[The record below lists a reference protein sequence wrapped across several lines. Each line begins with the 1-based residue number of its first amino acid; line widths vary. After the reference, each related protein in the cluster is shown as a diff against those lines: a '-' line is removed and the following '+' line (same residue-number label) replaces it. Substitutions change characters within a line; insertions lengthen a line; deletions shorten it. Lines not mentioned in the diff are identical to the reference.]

1 MNPINK
7 REDLAMGSD
16 SKAPVLFKDEYE
28 LWVARFRL
36 FIKRKDKGNL
46 ILKSIDYGAKP
57 LPMHTVNGA
66 RVVKEVEEM
75 DEAEKTQYLIDLEA
89 QNCLIQAIPNDIY
102 RKLDS
107 YDDSAKS
114 IWDQLE
120 KIMLGSKVG
129 NQLRITT
136 LMDKYEN
143 FKMKDG
149 ESLEDAYD
157 RFVILMNDMKKNR
170 IPRSEMDFSVKFIN
184 NLSLEWKPFT
194 RFVKQHKALNE
205 LKVYEVYENLKLF
218 EEEVEEAVLEK
229 QKKEKAE
236 QESLALLTE
245 RKKGK
250 RVIKKGKANVFEVDD
265 DEDEEE
271 SEDEER
277 DLMFQSLLTLTEAYK
292 KKYYNRSGSNNRKGA
307 FRGRSL
313 IRSDKYATKGVEEE
327 KEAVEVAD
335 EKKKNENITCFKCG
349 KKGHVARICPA
360 KMSKVEIL
368 RKKLELAEKQEQGLV
383 LMADDEEWLD
393 VSDTED
399 QAQMCF
405 MGLLEEESDEEEAE
419 VSDPLMVND
428 SKFIEYK
435 NKLLEMTNPI
445 HMKNQEMEVVISKQ
459 NQEITDLT
467 QQRDS
472 LSSTVEKLNE
482 SVTELE
488 DLKQQNKILKSEID
502 FLTLSLTS
510 EKDNVTS
517 LNKTIS
523 ELNFKLYKI
532 GQSEH
537 TFFLNKPYADR
548 DLFSKEGLGFKNPQY
563 LKKALEEKPAF
574 YNLTDLR
581 MSARFP
587 ILKGFE
593 MKEEFSEMQEIKK
606 HDPLYHGDKYHR
618 VKFVYSSENLR
629 IKSPNTMNSSEM
641 LLQSESQCEYDGIL
655 KPYVPTLELEDKI
668 SELERKIKELS
679 EQNEILLSKNKNF
692 LTWNSSE
699 TDSKDL
705 VSGILNDLVSSVSN
719 SIFDIPDSQSDSASK
734 DSSITQKS
742 CSKLYSDGL
751 DDVQEEI
758 FRVVTSDGYLESD
771 DDTQPVISETSK
783 PQNTSTSQI
792 TNGSS
797 STISLIS
804 SDNSDSNEIV
814 CLNKK
819 RESYK
824 KQVENTIN
832 QLRVELARQKCDSKF
847 WLSKCTSL
855 TKSHDRL
862 VERLSVYEEGLHYA
876 GKSQKIES
884 PAVTESYIKSIRFTQ
899 GVKSMLRHFQK
910 QLDLKKNIISVNTP
924 EKSKPCFTQSQTS
937 HTKPKPFDIC
947 ANASAERVVHASKKR
962 QKKKPRSQ
970 SRKDSSSMQFSSN
983 VVTPHNRRSHF
994 LFNKSHVPFHTTM
1007 INKKATVI
1015 SSTSSNSQHMDETHT
1030 KLINSSDLHSSV
1042 SNFVPFRKSIASH
1055 KWYLDSG
1062 CSKHMTG
1069 RKEILS
1075 NYTEEYGGS
1084 VKFGNNELAPVVGH
1098 GDIVCK
1104 DITIQNVAH
1113 VVGLNHNLFSI
1124 GKFCDKDLEVYFKK
1138 RRCVVRTEAGREL
1151 LVGSRRTNLY
1161 TIRLQHK
1168 YIDKIVKHQLVSGIP
1183 MIKFEQ
1189 EEMCP
1194 GCEKGKMK
1202 RVSHPP
1208 KPEQGS
1214 KSPLSLLHMDL
1225 CGPMKFQSLAGRKY
1239 ILVIVDDFSRYTWT
1253 KFLKSKDETSSLI
1266 INFIKAVQVQLNLP
1280 VQTVRT
1286 DNGTEF
1292 KNIILKTFYN
1302 TFGITQT
1309 FSAARTPEQNGV
1321 VERRNRTLVEAARSM
1336 LAESQLPQYLWAE
1349 AVNTA
1354 CYTQNRSIIHRRF
1367 GKTPYHILF
1376 GRVPSVRHFKVFGC
1390 KCFVLNESENRGKFG
1405 PKSDELIFVG
1415 YSESSIAYRV
1425 LNKQKR
1431 VVSESIN
1438 VRFDP
1443 ITELSSDCSS
1453 FFFLKGKPGN
1463 AIKNRKKRTRD
1474 KSSNHVVNAESSS
1487 QDQCV
1492 TPESSQAS
1500 YLDFLFQSVY
1510 DDFSHA
1516 TSSSTGSAL
1525 DSLSLPSSSNVEL
1538 SSTSQNEPDL
1548 SEAVDTQSSNTSS
1561 LDIPDY
1567 ASTSIQ
1573 ATSDVQDIPSA
1584 SSTEPHVTNPSENTS
1599 EPSTTVPVDIIEPST
1614 VNDQTPLP
1622 HTVKWTRSHPIELI
1636 IGDPTSTVKTRAASA
1651 NECNFSVFLTDTEPT
1666 RVSDALQ
1673 DSDWV
1678 TAMQEELNQF
1688 SALKVWR
1695 LVKRPQ
1701 DKSIIDTKW
1710 LFKNKKDEHGTIV
1723 RNKARLVA
1731 KGYRQQEGID
1741 YDQTFAPVARLE
1753 AIRMFLAYAAYK
1765 DFTVFQMDVKTAFL
1779 YGHLKEEVYVTQ
1791 PEGFVDPD
1799 HPDYVYI
1806 LDKALYGLKQAP
1818 RAWYEELS
1826 TYLLSKG
1833 FKKGSVDSTLF
1844 IMKEGDHIVVIQV
1857 YVDDIIFGSTSKD
1870 LCKKFE
1876 TIMTQ
1881 EFKMSMMGEIN
1892 FFLGLQVKQFT
1903 DGIFI
1908 NQSKYIF
1915 DLLKKYDMSSCNSIG
1930 TPMATGNKIGPD
1942 HEGKDV
1948 DLRTYRGMVG
1958 SLMYLTA
1965 SRPDIMFAT
1974 CVCARYQAK
1983 PKESHLAA
1991 VKRIFR
1997 YLKGTPYYGL
2007 WYPKGLGFELQAYSD
2022 ADYGGCNMD
2031 RKSTSGH
2038 IQLLGNKLVSWASKK
2053 QQCVST
2059 STAESEYVAAASCC
2073 SQVLWMQTQLRDYG
2087 FVYKKIPIYCDSKS
2101 AIAISAN
2108 PVQHSKTKHIDIRYH
2123 FLKDNVE
2130 KENIELYFV
2139 NTEHQ
2144 LADLFTKALDEKRF
2158 KFLISRLDMAD
2169 YVFPD
2174 TESLEIPRII
2184 SERTSMHQPQLD
2196 ADRQL
2201 LQAALF
2207 LEEKPNNVVY
2217 SVHAKTKAPVIA
2229 EILKSHPLFV
2239 PLTKEADVPLIYVQ
2253 QAWKLLEFHETED
2266 RCYYTTKID
2275 HFTISFG
2282 LNKFRYLL
2290 GFPSATSRTGAV
2302 QFEPFDGVDE
2312 ALASV
2317 RSIGYNAE
2325 LHTTSGFN
2333 KTNLPPT
2340 YNTLFTILNRCLTG
2354 KKTAHDTATQS
2365 MFLLFQGVL
2374 FNRHYDYAAL
2384 IFHDMHELKGRNPN
2398 HLAYPRFLSIL
2409 IASAMEQNPE
2419 IPRRLNSVKV
2429 KHFPFQS
2436 VRYPPTVFGPEIP
2449 LFSEL
2454 LAYADQG
2461 VKCVREYRAKY
2472 ASMVQPEPVGPS
2484 QDAIHRSEGI
2494 VLRDQRSRDP
2504 GQGVQRE
2511 NTERGLGGDLP
2522 DQPAHSSTA
2531 NVAAHIGQISSAVQ
2545 MDDVF
2550 AAADDEHAVN
2560 QPFVQ
2565 LQDEDQLVDYELSPL
2580 DVHTLES
2587 FGDHEIESPHVLA
2600 DQSVP
2605 LYTPVEMDQRLT
2617 ILMGYESSGS
2627 VSSEE
2632 TLILPSDSEAVCDMD
2647 AQTEELQDSD
2657 DDDSD
2662 DDADMPDQGS
2672 SRLLTLGEIRTDE
2685 GVLVENPEVRMSE
2698 GEVEKDGESEIGARK
2713 EVQTPPQAESS
2724 WVATSTRGEHL
2735 LPSPIDQDMRSP
2747 LMQCTTQLNHSTVS
2761 QQTVVSTSHGDL
2773 SQLVPIPHLEVGGTD
2788 IVRQLPPPTTS
2799 FPITSSLEPIA
2810 TNVNLSL
2817 ARTPVQTTF
2826 AGGFSSSAGTTG
2838 VSSAFVAGLRGPE
2851 GNPISANIMPT
2862 LNMGSLGSTFG
2873 STRSLSDLG
2882 VSLPVSPIITALRQ
2896 QSTILG
2902 SSSTPVGSSSSASSS
2917 ATQSSTVSASSAS
2930 ATPSTSVPPSHG
2942 SSSSPDIDLS
2952 QIHVVATADQLI
2964 TRSMFRANNQQMASV
2979 IKQQTARISDL
2990 EKQVAL
2996 LAKGKAPMPDPPAQ
3010 PPQSAADSLSIP
3022 ELKGLLFSKLLEA
3035 GSSEDRD
3042 LVGILQE
3049 QTALQQRAIQEQR
3062 SQAHLVTHTEFQQFQ
3077 ASLDASL
3084 TKTFTEINKMFT
3096 DGLSQLSDRIRGVEE
3111 TCQTAARR
3119 PTRRHDDH
3127 DDHDRHEGER
3137 KRRRLESEPSRA
3149 PTTSNVRIVD
3159 RFEERP
3165 PREKQ
3170 PARHRDSIVLAGG
3183 EEMETEE
3190 PVMQST
3196 FDFLNSIQEEIPVER
3211 AEERGVKFSGASSSM
3226 SEIDRVLALL
3236 ENVASEI
3243 RDYQV
3248 PNEEIND
3255 ARCAEDIRLK
3265 DMFDDVE
3272 FDFEKEKPVDDVEG
3286 PMLEEVLPQDDL
3298 MPVDPKKVELWEKMK
3313 ASSGKFLKRT
3323 EWDRFTRATGKYL
3336 EERYKSR
3343 FCYHE
3348 RKLSYV
3354 KLYGIENLKKELRTE
3369 YIHMRK
3375 VNRQRRE
3382 MLVSD
3387 YKFVSVKS
3395 YKTSKLSSYLYP
3407 VITFGRDDGKE
3418 YTISE
3423 ADFQDVSF
3431 DVIFGILYDLK
3442 GKTFRTEEEII
3453 ALTAI
3458 VRHVKVSISLAHLY
3472 DFQLGLENWTSKLF
3486 CHKPRR
3492 SLVGD
3497 EKDLVM
3503 YTVFY
3508 DSSETEIS
3516 CVYPDSMGNKKRMYS
3531 HEVMLYCDDT
3541 LKMVMDN
3548 LNLRL
3553 QMDSHNVHDISAANK
3568 VLIRHFVSEID
3579 RRLRLRVDIRFAEI
3593 KFKLRKPSIKQS

>member
-36 FIKRKDKGNL
+36 FVKRKDKGNL

-57 LPMHTVNGA
+57 LPTHVVNGI

-170 IPRSEMDFSVKFIN
+170 IHRSEMDFSVKFIN

-250 RVIKKGKANVFEVDD
+250 GVIKKGKAKVFEVDD

-277 DLMFQSLLTLTEAYK
+277 DLMFQSLLTLTEAYR
-292 KKYYNRSGSNNRKGA
+292 KKYYNKPSSNNRRFA
-307 FRGRSL
+307 SRGRNVNRIGNLNQGQMYAQRNSGNYV
-313 IRSDKYATKGVEEE
+313 DKYANKGVEEE
-327 KEAVEVAD
+327 KETAEVTE
-335 EKKKNENITCFKCG
+335 EKKTNENITCFKCG

-368 RKKLELAEKQEQGLV
+368 KKKLELAEKQEQGLV

-405 MGLLEEESDEEEAE
+405 MGLMEEESDDEEEKAA
-419 VSDPLMVND
+419 DPQMVND
-428 SKFIEYK
+428 PHFIEFK

-445 HMKNQEMEVVISKQ
+445 HLKNQELEIVISKQ
-459 NQEITDLT
+459 TQELTDLT
-467 QQRDS
+467 QQRDNL
-472 LSSTVEKLNE
+472 LSMVDKLNE
-482 SVTELE
+482 SVSELE
-488 DLKQQNKILKSEID
+488 YLQQQNKVLKSEIE
-502 FLTLSLTS
+502 FLTLTLIS
-510 EKDNVTS
+510 EKDNASS

-548 DLFSKEGLGFKNPQY
+548 DLYSKEGLGFKNPQY

-574 YNLTDLR
+574 YDLTDLR

-606 HDPLYHGDKYHR
+606 HDPLYHGEKYHR
-618 VKFVYSSENLR
+618 VKFVYSSENLK
-629 IKSPNTMNSSEM
+629 IKSPATMDTSD
-641 LLQSESQCEYDGIL
+641 LFVQTESQSEYDGML
-655 KPYVPTLELEDKI
+655 KPYVPTLELEAKI
-668 SELERKIKELS
+668 SELEIKIKELS
-679 EQNEILLSKNKNF
+679 DQNDILLSKSKNF
-692 LTWNSSE
+692 LTWDSSE
-699 TDSKDL
+699 TDSKSL
-705 VSGILNDLVSSVSN
+705 VSDILSELVSSVSN
-719 SIFDIPDSQSDSASK
+719 SIFDIPDSQCDSVPMK
-734 DSSITQKS
+734 SSTTQNS
-742 CSKLYSDGL
+742 SSNVYSDGL
-751 DDVQEEI
+751 DDEQEET
-758 FRVVTSDGYLESD
+758 FRVVTSDGYVEYKEPSAMSSTDVLKPYQLKVV
-771 DDTQPVISETSK
+771 DDTLPVICESSKSQKASESPK
-783 PQNTSTSQI
+783 SQSDELI
-792 TNGSS
+792 HGSS
-797 STISLIS
+797 SFGSS
-804 SDNSDSNEIV
+804 KVSDNSVQDDII
-814 CLNKK
+814 CLKKKHESVNK
-819 RESYK
+819 
-824 KQVENTIN
+824 QFQNTIK
-832 QLRVELARQKCDSKF
+832 QLRVELAQHKCDSKF
-847 WLSKCTSL
+847 WSSKCSSL
-855 TKSHDRL
+855 TKSYDRL

-876 GKSQKIES
+876 GKNQKIATPS
-884 PAVTESYIKSIRFTQ
+884 VTENYIKNIRFTQ
-899 GVKSMLRHFQK
+899 GVQSMLRHFQK
-910 QLDLKKNIISVNTP
+910 QIDLKKQNPNLESS
-924 EKSKPCFTQSQTS
+924 EKSEEVSNHTQSNTF
-937 HTKPKPFDIC
+937 KPKPFDIC
-947 ANASAERVVHASKKR
+947 ANV
-962 QKKKPRSQ
+962 
-970 SRKDSSSMQFSSN
+970 
-983 VVTPHNRRSHF
+983 
-994 LFNKSHVPFHTTM
+994 
-1007 INKKATVI
+1007 
-1015 SSTSSNSQHMDETHT
+1015 STDE
-1030 KLINSSDLHSSV
+1030 
-1042 SNFVPFRKSIASH
+1042 ASH

-1075 NYTEEYGGS
+1075 NYKEEYGGS
-1084 VKFGNNELAPVVGH
+1084 VKFGNNELAPVVGQ

-1104 DITIQNVAH
+1104 DITIKNVAH

-1138 RRCVVRTEAGREL
+1138 RRCVVRTEEGKEL

-1168 YIDKIVKHQLVSGIP
+1168 LQSMSPCFLTRSSLRQAVLWHKRLSHLNFRYIDKIVKHQLVSGIP

-1376 GRVPSVRHFKVFGC
+1376 GRVPSVGHFKVFGC

-1453 FFFLKGKPGN
+1453 
-1463 AIKNRKKRTRD
+1463 
-1474 KSSNHVVNAESSS
+1474 SSSTNHVVNAESTS

-1538 SSTSQNEPDL
+1538 SSTSQNELDL
-1548 SEAVDTQSSNTSS
+1548 SEAVDTQASNTSS
-1561 LDIPDY
+1561 LDITDS
-1567 ASTSIQ
+1567 ATTSIQ
-1573 ATSDVQDIPSA
+1573 ANSDVQDIPSA
-1584 SSTEPHVTNPSENTS
+1584 SSTEPH
-1599 EPSTTVPVDIIEPST
+1599 
-1614 VNDQTPLP
+1614 TPLP

-2087 FVYKKIPIYCDSKS
+2087 FEYKKIPIYCDSKS

-2139 NTEHQ
+2139 NTEYQ

-2158 KFLISRLDMAD
+2158 KFLISRLDGSGMLRYRGSHGQGGVFDIIECLECLSRDGHVSDMAD

-2174 TESLEIPRII
+2174 TESLEIPRIL
-2184 SERTSMHQPQLD
+2184 SERTSMHQPHLD

-2207 LEEKPNNVVY
+2207 LDEKPNNVVY

-2229 EILKSHPLFV
+2229 EILKNHPLFV
-2239 PLTKEADVPLIYVQ
+2239 PLTKEAAVPLIYVQ
-2253 QAWKLLEFHETED
+2253 QA
-2266 RCYYTTKID
+2266 
-2275 HFTISFG
+2275 
-2282 LNKFRYLL
+2282 
-2290 GFPSATSRTGAV
+2290 
-2302 QFEPFDGVDE
+2302 
-2312 ALASV
+2312 
-2317 RSIGYNAE
+2317 
-2325 LHTTSGFN
+2325 
-2333 KTNLPPT
+2333 
-2340 YNTLFTILNRCLTG
+2340 
-2354 KKTAHDTATQS
+2354 
-2365 MFLLFQGVL
+2365 
-2374 FNRHYDYAAL
+2374 
-2384 IFHDMHELKGRNPN
+2384 
-2398 HLAYPRFLSIL
+2398 
-2409 IASAMEQNPE
+2409 
-2419 IPRRLNSVKV
+2419 
-2429 KHFPFQS
+2429 
-2436 VRYPPTVFGPEIP
+2436 
-2449 LFSEL
+2449 
-2454 LAYADQG
+2454 
-2461 VKCVREYRAKY
+2461 
-2472 ASMVQPEPVGPS
+2472 
-2484 QDAIHRSEGI
+2484 
-2494 VLRDQRSRDP
+2494 
-2504 GQGVQRE
+2504 
-2511 NTERGLGGDLP
+2511 
-2522 DQPAHSSTA
+2522 
-2531 NVAAHIGQISSAVQ
+2531 
-2545 MDDVF
+2545 
-2550 AAADDEHAVN
+2550 
-2560 QPFVQ
+2560 
-2565 LQDEDQLVDYELSPL
+2565 
-2580 DVHTLES
+2580 
-2587 FGDHEIESPHVLA
+2587 
-2600 DQSVP
+2600 
-2605 LYTPVEMDQRLT
+2605 
-2617 ILMGYESSGS
+2617 
-2627 VSSEE
+2627 
-2632 TLILPSDSEAVCDMD
+2632 
-2647 AQTEELQDSD
+2647 
-2657 DDDSD
+2657 
-2662 DDADMPDQGS
+2662 
-2672 SRLLTLGEIRTDE
+2672 
-2685 GVLVENPEVRMSE
+2685 
-2698 GEVEKDGESEIGARK
+2698 
-2713 EVQTPPQAESS
+2713 
-2724 WVATSTRGEHL
+2724 
-2735 LPSPIDQDMRSP
+2735 
-2747 LMQCTTQLNHSTVS
+2747 
-2761 QQTVVSTSHGDL
+2761 
-2773 SQLVPIPHLEVGGTD
+2773 
-2788 IVRQLPPPTTS
+2788 
-2799 FPITSSLEPIA
+2799 
-2810 TNVNLSL
+2810 
-2817 ARTPVQTTF
+2817 
-2826 AGGFSSSAGTTG
+2826 
-2838 VSSAFVAGLRGPE
+2838 
-2851 GNPISANIMPT
+2851 
-2862 LNMGSLGSTFG
+2862 
-2873 STRSLSDLG
+2873 
-2882 VSLPVSPIITALRQ
+2882 
-2896 QSTILG
+2896 
-2902 SSSTPVGSSSSASSS
+2902 
-2917 ATQSSTVSASSAS
+2917 
-2930 ATPSTSVPPSHG
+2930 
-2942 SSSSPDIDLS
+2942 
-2952 QIHVVATADQLI
+2952 
-2964 TRSMFRANNQQMASV
+2964 
-2979 IKQQTARISDL
+2979 
-2990 EKQVAL
+2990 
-2996 LAKGKAPMPDPPAQ
+2996 
-3010 PPQSAADSLSIP
+3010 
-3022 ELKGLLFSKLLEA
+3022 
-3035 GSSEDRD
+3035 
-3042 LVGILQE
+3042 
-3049 QTALQQRAIQEQR
+3049 
-3062 SQAHLVTHTEFQQFQ
+3062 
-3077 ASLDASL
+3077 
-3084 TKTFTEINKMFT
+3084 
-3096 DGLSQLSDRIRGVEE
+3096 
-3111 TCQTAARR
+3111 
-3119 PTRRHDDH
+3119 
-3127 DDHDRHEGER
+3127 
-3137 KRRRLESEPSRA
+3137 
-3149 PTTSNVRIVD
+3149 
-3159 RFEERP
+3159 
-3165 PREKQ
+3165 
-3170 PARHRDSIVLAGG
+3170 
-3183 EEMETEE
+3183 
-3190 PVMQST
+3190 
-3196 FDFLNSIQEEIPVER
+3196 
-3211 AEERGVKFSGASSSM
+3211 
-3226 SEIDRVLALL
+3226 
-3236 ENVASEI
+3236 
-3243 RDYQV
+3243 
-3248 PNEEIND
+3248 
-3255 ARCAEDIRLK
+3255 
-3265 DMFDDVE
+3265 
-3272 FDFEKEKPVDDVEG
+3272 
-3286 PMLEEVLPQDDL
+3286 
-3298 MPVDPKKVELWEKMK
+3298 
-3313 ASSGKFLKRT
+3313 
-3323 EWDRFTRATGKYL
+3323 
-3336 EERYKSR
+3336 
-3343 FCYHE
+3343 
-3348 RKLSYV
+3348 
-3354 KLYGIENLKKELRTE
+3354 
-3369 YIHMRK
+3369 
-3375 VNRQRRE
+3375 
-3382 MLVSD
+3382 
-3387 YKFVSVKS
+3387 
-3395 YKTSKLSSYLYP
+3395 
-3407 VITFGRDDGKE
+3407 
-3418 YTISE
+3418 
-3423 ADFQDVSF
+3423 
-3431 DVIFGILYDLK
+3431 
-3442 GKTFRTEEEII
+3442 
-3453 ALTAI
+3453 
-3458 VRHVKVSISLAHLY
+3458 
-3472 DFQLGLENWTSKLF
+3472 
-3486 CHKPRR
+3486 
-3492 SLVGD
+3492 
-3497 EKDLVM
+3497 
-3503 YTVFY
+3503 
-3508 DSSETEIS
+3508 
-3516 CVYPDSMGNKKRMYS
+3516 
-3531 HEVMLYCDDT
+3531 
-3541 LKMVMDN
+3541 
-3548 LNLRL
+3548 
-3553 QMDSHNVHDISAANK
+3553 
-3568 VLIRHFVSEID
+3568 
-3579 RRLRLRVDIRFAEI
+3579 
-3593 KFKLRKPSIKQS
+3593 

>member
-57 LPMHTVNGA
+57 LPMHNVNGL

-205 LKVYEVYENLKLF
+205 LKVYELF

-245 RKKGK
+245 RKKG
-250 RVIKKGKANVFEVDD
+250 RELSRRANVFEVDD

-313 IRSDKYATKGVEEE
+313 IRSGNQNQGQMYAPRTQGTYIDKYATKGVEEE

-593 MKEEFSEMQEIKK
+593 MKEEFSEMHEMKK

-629 IKSPNTMNSSEM
+629 IKSPNTVNSSEM

-668 SELERKIKELS
+668 SELERKIKELT

-705 VSGILNDLVSSVSN
+705 VSEILNDLVSSVSN

-742 CSKLYSDGL
+742 FSKLDSDGL

-758 FRVVTSDGYLESD
+758 FRVVTSDGYVEYKEASAISSTDVVKPYQLESD
-771 DDTQPVISETSK
+771 DDTQPIISETSK
-783 PQNTSTSQI
+783 PHNTSTSQI

-819 RESYK
+819 HESYK

-884 PAVTESYIKSIRFTQ
+884 PAVTESYLKSIRFTQ

-947 ANASAERVVHASKKR
+947 ANVSAERVVHASKKR

-983 VVTPHNRRSHF
+983 VVTPNNRRSHF
-994 LFNKSHVPFHTTM
+994 FFNKSHVPFHTTM

-1030 KLINSSDLHSSV
+1030 KFINSSDLHSSV

-1138 RRCVVRTEAGREL
+1138 RRCVVRTEEGKEL

-1168 YIDKIVKHQLVSGIP
+1168 LQSMSPCFLTRSSLRQAVLWHKRLSHLNFRYIDKIVKHQLVSGIP

-1376 GRVPSVRHFKVFGC
+1376 GRVPSVGHFKVFGC

-1453 FFFLKGKPGN
+1453 
-1463 AIKNRKKRTRD
+1463 
-1474 KSSNHVVNAESSS
+1474 SSSTNHVVNAESSS

-1548 SEAVDTQSSNTSS
+1548 SEAVDPQSSNTSS
-1561 LDIPDY
+1561 LDITDS

-1584 SSTEPHVTNPSENTS
+1584 SSTEPHVTNPSENPS
-1599 EPSTTVPVDIIEPST
+1599 ESSTTVPVDIIEPST

-1915 DLLKKYDMSSCNSIG
+1915 DLLKKYDMSSCNSIS

-2059 STAESEYVAAASCC
+2059 STAESEYVAAA
-2073 SQVLWMQTQLRDYG
+2073 VLWMQTQLRDYG

-2139 NTEHQ
+2139 NTEYQ

-2158 KFLISRLDMAD
+2158 KFLISRLGM
-2169 YVFPD
+2169 
-2174 TESLEIPRII
+2174 
-2184 SERTSMHQPQLD
+2184 
-2196 ADRQL
+2196 
-2201 LQAALF
+2201 
-2207 LEEKPNNVVY
+2207 
-2217 SVHAKTKAPVIA
+2217 
-2229 EILKSHPLFV
+2229 
-2239 PLTKEADVPLIYVQ
+2239 
-2253 QAWKLLEFHETED
+2253 
-2266 RCYYTTKID
+2266 ID
-2275 HFTISFG
+2275 KRF
-2282 LNKFRYLL
+2282 KFQIVDGSGMLRYR
-2290 GFPSATSRTGAV
+2290 GS
-2302 QFEPFDGVDE
+2302 
-2312 ALASV
+2312 
-2317 RSIGYNAE
+2317 N
-2325 LHTTSGFN
+2325 
-2333 KTNLPPT
+2333 
-2340 YNTLFTILNRCLTG
+2340 
-2354 KKTAHDTATQS
+2354 
-2365 MFLLFQGVL
+2365 
-2374 FNRHYDYAAL
+2374 
-2384 IFHDMHELKGRNPN
+2384 
-2398 HLAYPRFLSIL
+2398 
-2409 IASAMEQNPE
+2409 
-2419 IPRRLNSVKV
+2419 
-2429 KHFPFQS
+2429 
-2436 VRYPPTVFGPEIP
+2436 
-2449 LFSEL
+2449 
-2454 LAYADQG
+2454 
-2461 VKCVREYRAKY
+2461 
-2472 ASMVQPEPVGPS
+2472 
-2484 QDAIHRSEGI
+2484 
-2494 VLRDQRSRDP
+2494 
-2504 GQGVQRE
+2504 GQG
-2511 NTERGLGGDLP
+2511 G
-2522 DQPAHSSTA
+2522 
-2531 NVAAHIGQISSAVQ
+2531 
-2545 MDDVF
+2545 VF
-2550 AAADDEHAVN
+2550 
-2560 QPFVQ
+2560 
-2565 LQDEDQLVDYELSPL
+2565 
-2580 DVHTLES
+2580 
-2587 FGDHEIESPHVLA
+2587 
-2600 DQSVP
+2600 
-2605 LYTPVEMDQRLT
+2605 
-2617 ILMGYESSGS
+2617 
-2627 VSSEE
+2627 
-2632 TLILPSDSEAVCDMD
+2632 
-2647 AQTEELQDSD
+2647 
-2657 DDDSD
+2657 
-2662 DDADMPDQGS
+2662 
-2672 SRLLTLGEIRTDE
+2672 
-2685 GVLVENPEVRMSE
+2685 
-2698 GEVEKDGESEIGARK
+2698 
-2713 EVQTPPQAESS
+2713 
-2724 WVATSTRGEHL
+2724 
-2735 LPSPIDQDMRSP
+2735 
-2747 LMQCTTQLNHSTVS
+2747 
-2761 QQTVVSTSHGDL
+2761 
-2773 SQLVPIPHLEVGGTD
+2773 D
-2788 IVRQLPPPTTS
+2788 I
-2799 FPITSSLEPIA
+2799 
-2810 TNVNLSL
+2810 
-2817 ARTPVQTTF
+2817 
-2826 AGGFSSSAGTTG
+2826 
-2838 VSSAFVAGLRGPE
+2838 
-2851 GNPISANIMPT
+2851 
-2862 LNMGSLGSTFG
+2862 
-2873 STRSLSDLG
+2873 
-2882 VSLPVSPIITALRQ
+2882 
-2896 QSTILG
+2896 
-2902 SSSTPVGSSSSASSS
+2902 
-2917 ATQSSTVSASSAS
+2917 
-2930 ATPSTSVPPSHG
+2930 
-2942 SSSSPDIDLS
+2942 
-2952 QIHVVATADQLI
+2952 
-2964 TRSMFRANNQQMASV
+2964 
-2979 IKQQTARISDL
+2979 
-2990 EKQVAL
+2990 
-2996 LAKGKAPMPDPPAQ
+2996 
-3010 PPQSAADSLSIP
+3010 
-3022 ELKGLLFSKLLEA
+3022 
-3035 GSSEDRD
+3035 
-3042 LVGILQE
+3042 
-3049 QTALQQRAIQEQR
+3049 
-3062 SQAHLVTHTEFQQFQ
+3062 
-3077 ASLDASL
+3077 
-3084 TKTFTEINKMFT
+3084 
-3096 DGLSQLSDRIRGVEE
+3096 
-3111 TCQTAARR
+3111 
-3119 PTRRHDDH
+3119 
-3127 DDHDRHEGER
+3127 
-3137 KRRRLESEPSRA
+3137 
-3149 PTTSNVRIVD
+3149 
-3159 RFEERP
+3159 
-3165 PREKQ
+3165 
-3170 PARHRDSIVLAGG
+3170 
-3183 EEMETEE
+3183 
-3190 PVMQST
+3190 
-3196 FDFLNSIQEEIPVER
+3196 
-3211 AEERGVKFSGASSSM
+3211 
-3226 SEIDRVLALL
+3226 
-3236 ENVASEI
+3236 
-3243 RDYQV
+3243 
-3248 PNEEIND
+3248 
-3255 ARCAEDIRLK
+3255 
-3265 DMFDDVE
+3265 
-3272 FDFEKEKPVDDVEG
+3272 
-3286 PMLEEVLPQDDL
+3286 
-3298 MPVDPKKVELWEKMK
+3298 
-3313 ASSGKFLKRT
+3313 
-3323 EWDRFTRATGKYL
+3323 
-3336 EERYKSR
+3336 
-3343 FCYHE
+3343 
-3348 RKLSYV
+3348 
-3354 KLYGIENLKKELRTE
+3354 
-3369 YIHMRK
+3369 
-3375 VNRQRRE
+3375 
-3382 MLVSD
+3382 
-3387 YKFVSVKS
+3387 
-3395 YKTSKLSSYLYP
+3395 
-3407 VITFGRDDGKE
+3407 
-3418 YTISE
+3418 
-3423 ADFQDVSF
+3423 
-3431 DVIFGILYDLK
+3431 
-3442 GKTFRTEEEII
+3442 
-3453 ALTAI
+3453 
-3458 VRHVKVSISLAHLY
+3458 
-3472 DFQLGLENWTSKLF
+3472 
-3486 CHKPRR
+3486 
-3492 SLVGD
+3492 
-3497 EKDLVM
+3497 
-3503 YTVFY
+3503 
-3508 DSSETEIS
+3508 
-3516 CVYPDSMGNKKRMYS
+3516 
-3531 HEVMLYCDDT
+3531 
-3541 LKMVMDN
+3541 
-3548 LNLRL
+3548 
-3553 QMDSHNVHDISAANK
+3553 
-3568 VLIRHFVSEID
+3568 
-3579 RRLRLRVDIRFAEI
+3579 
-3593 KFKLRKPSIKQS
+3593 